1 MGTMTIS
8 SDCPFCSRIAAGDYS
23 ARSSEAV
30 AFPDLHPLMPGH
42 TLIVP
47 VRHVARLLELSDEER
62 RDLWELAIE
71 TERKLAVGGAD
82 DFNLAVNDGSAAG
95 QTIGHVHLHVIPR
108 REGDVDDPRGGVRW
122 MIPGRA
128 VYWEE

>member
-1 MGTMTIS
+1 MGTMTIAP
-8 SDCPFCSRIAAGDYS
+8 DCPFCARIAAGDYS
-23 ARSSEAV
+23 ARRSEAV
-30 AFPDLHPLMPGH
+30 AFPDLHPLTPGH

-82 DFNLAVNDGSAAG
+82 DFNLAVNDGLAAG

-122 MIPGRA
+122 MIPERA
-128 VYWEE
+128 VYWEA